1 MLDNRAGPRLHL
13 ESLELFMEVV
23 READSAASCMRI
35 TTEYL
40 TEIHVTVR
48 PRPGEDLESVVQRL
62 RDLVTPA
69 NADLVKLTVFGPRRL
84 FETARR
90 HVAERFGGIP
100 CPLQWVEGKGQED
113 LCIAGIQALA
123 VVGVP
128 VSTLRHEGL
137 PVGRIFEAGPVKYCY
152 LTDLR
157 PERTDGTPAEQAA
170 RVFELLTELF
180 RQAGLDL
187 SNLARTWMYNADI
200 LSWYDAFNT
209 VRTAF
214 FYEHKIFDGLVPA
227 STAVGGKNPAGA
239 ALVVAALAVKP
250 HGEPGS
256 LTVTAIPSPLQ
267 CPALEYGSSFSR
279 AVEIATPESRRVLIS
294 GTASISLD
302 GQTVHVGDIDG
313 QIQRTIEVAEAIL
326 ESRGMTLD
334 DTTRAVAYFRQIA
347 DAPAF
352 ERYLAERGLAGLPVI
367 FAEDDVCRDDLL
379 FEIELDAMK

>member
-1 MLDNRAGPRLHL
+1 
-13 ESLELFMEVV
+13 MEVV
-23 READSAASCMRI
+23 READSFSSCIRI
-35 TTEYL
+35 TTEYV
-40 TEIHVTVR
+40 TEVHVTVR
-48 PRPGEDLESVVQRL
+48 PRPGEELESVIQRL
-62 RDLVTPA
+62 RDLLTPA
-69 NADLVKLTVFGPRRL
+69 AAELIKLTVFGPRRL
-84 FETARR
+84 FETLRR

-100 CPLQWVEGKGQED
+100 CPLQWVEGQGPED

-137 PVGRIFEAGPVKYCY
+137 PVGRMFEAGGARYCY

-157 PERTDGTPAEQAA
+157 PERTDGMPADQAA
-170 RVFELLTELF
+170 RTFELLAELL

-187 SNLARTWMYNADI
+187 SNLARTWLYNADI
-200 LSWYDAFNT
+200 LSWYDAFNA

-214 FYEHKIFDGLVPA
+214 FHEHKIFDGLVPA

-250 HGEPGS
+250 HGEAGGV
-256 LTVTAIPSPLQ
+256 TVTAVPSPLQ

-279 AVEIATPESRRVLIS
+279 AVEIATPESRRLLIS

-302 GQTVHVGDIDG
+302 GQTVYVGDIDG
-313 QIQRTIEVAEAIL
+313 QIRRTIEVAEAIL

-334 DTTRAVAYFRQIA
+334 DTTRAIAYFRQIV

-352 ERYLAERGLAGLPVI
+352 ERYLAERGLSGFPVV